1 MYVHMSHSY
10 SPTTFDQMLAVRII
24 ANNPAQSLAIPAA
37 IYVVSSVI
45 TFHYLSPV
53 HHVV

>member
-24 ANNPAQSLAIPAA
+24 ANNPAQNLAIPAA
-37 IYVVSSVI
+37 MWYPLLLP
-45 TFHYLSPV
+45 FHYPSPV
-53 HHVV
+53 QHVV